1 MVKSV
6 CVFCGSR
13 PGVNPAYLEA
23 ARALGGEL
31 ARRGLRLV
39 FGGSVVG
46 LMGALADAAM
56 AGGADVVGVIP
67 RRIEAKEIAHR
78 GISTLHVVE
87 TMHERK
93 ALMER
98 QSDAFIAMPG
108 GFGTYDE
115 LFEIITWYQLGIH
128 SKPIG
133 LLDVGGYFQ
142 PFRDIVR
149 HGVAEGFIPA
159 AQATMPTE
167 ADPAKLL
174 DLLCAR

>member
-1 MVKSV
+1 MKSV

-23 ARALGGEL
+23 ARALGSEL
-31 ARRGLRLV
+31 GRRGLRLV

-56 AGGADVVGVIP
+56 AAGAEVVGVIP

-78 GISTLHVVE
+78 GISKLHVVE
-87 TMHERK
+87 SMHERK
-93 ALMER
+93 ALMEKL
-98 QSDAFIAMPG
+98 SDAFVAMPG

-115 LFEIITWYQLGIH
+115 LFEIITWAQLGIH

-142 PFRDIVR
+142 PFRDIVQ
-149 HGVAEGFIPA
+149 HGVREGFIPA
-159 AQATMPTE
+159 AHAAIPVE

-174 DLLCAR
+174 DALTG